1 MICRPLHRIRIINN
15 LRFVKNPSS
24 DKQLELLFQQYF
36 RPLTVFAL
44 QYVKAM
50 EAAEDI
56 VQELFLYLY
65 EKGDLNSK
73 DAFPGTFLYRMVR
86 NRCLN
91 YIDYQNVRRNSGAEV
106 EATVYSVGNP
116 HDPMEYIEEIEL
128 EHSYLQSLEALSPKC
143 RKVFTMSR
151 IEGVPNQEIAQ
162 RLNLSK
168 RTIETHIS
176 HALKV
181 LREKLK
187 DFISV
192 LLL

>member
-1 MICRPLHRIRIINN
+1 
-15 LRFVKNPSS
+15 VKESSS
-24 DKQLELLFQQYF
+24 DIQLELLFQQYF

-56 VQELFLYLY
+56 VQEVFVYLY
-65 EKGDLNSK
+65 EKGDLEKK
-73 DAFPGTFLYRMVR
+73 DPFPGTFLYRMVR

-91 YIDYQNVRRNSGAEV
+91 YIDFQNIRRNSGADLEETIV
-106 EATVYSVGNP
+106 AAGNP
-116 HDPMEYIEEIEL
+116 HDPMDYIEEIEL
-128 EHSYLQSLEALSPKC
+128 EHTYLQSLEALSPKC

-151 IEGVPNQEIAQ
+151 IEGIPNQEIAVQ
-162 RLNLSK
+162 LKLSK

-176 HALKV
+176 QALKI

-192 LLL
+192 ILF

>member
-1 MICRPLHRIRIINN
+1 M
-15 LRFVKNPSS
+15 KDSS
-24 DKQLELLFQQYF
+24 SHIQLELLFQEYF

-44 QYVKAM
+44 QYVKTM

-56 VQELFLYLY
+56 VQELFVYLY
-65 EKGDLNSK
+65 EKGDLNGK
-73 DAFPGTFLYRMVR
+73 DPFPGTFLYRMVR

-91 YIDYQNVRRNSGAEV
+91 YIEYQNVRRNKGAEL
-106 EATVYSVGNP
+106 EAAAYSVGNP

-128 EHSYLQSLEALSPKC
+128 EDKYLQSLEALSPKC

-151 IEGVPNQEIAQ
+151 IEGVSNQEIAQ
-162 RLNLSK
+162 QLHLSK

-176 HALKV
+176 QALKI

-187 DFISV
+187 DFLSV
-192 LLL
+192 ILL